1 MNNNYNKNAGM
12 GKRLRNIREEIGET
26 QTAFAERFHLKR
38 HDIAN
43 YERGRADLPSRLI
56 SDLNMLGY
64 NVSWLVTGDGYIHKT
79 DDLLHQFESLSK
91 EFGKL
96 THRYEEA
103 QEELMRVL
111 AVAEPKS
118 HKLAVRNRGAS
129 TKPTRK
135 EPPPNS

>member
-1 MNNNYNKNAGM
+1 M

-26 QTAFAERFHLKR
+26 QTAFGERFHLKR

-43 YERGRADLPSRLI
+43 YERGRADLPSKLI

-64 NVSWLVTGDGYIHKT
+64 NVSWLVTGNGHIHKM
-79 DDLLHQFESLSK
+79 DELLHQFESLSK

-96 THRYEEA
+96 THRYKEA

-111 AVAEPKS
+111 AVAEPIS
-118 HKLAVRNRGAS
+118 HKLAVRNEGSS
-129 TKPTRK
+129 TKTNQE